1 MIKRLIIKKTGTNTK
16 KEGKK
21 KIQRII
27 WRKKY
32 IKREY
37 GRNKYQNMSK
47 ENKQKLKECQKII
60 MMQENRNNFLDF
72 FSVYIKML
80 ESINDLTGLEI
91 FENAR

>member
-1 MIKRLIIKKTGTNTK
+1 MSDKTTYYQRNRDKILNRAKKYYEGK

-47 ENKQKLKECQKII
+47 ENKQKLKECQK
-60 MMQENRNNFLDF
+60 NYRDAKK
-72 FSVYIKML
+72 SK
-80 ESINDLTGLEI
+80 
-91 FENAR
+91 

>member
-1 MIKRLIIKKTGTNTK
+1 
-16 KEGKK
+16 
-21 KIQRII
+21 
-27 WRKKY
+27 
-32 IKREY
+32 
-37 GRNKYQNMSK
+37 MSK

-72 FSVYIKML
+72 FSIYIKML